1 MSWQVLIYIL
11 NIKDI
16 LNNIKFILSKDQ
28 SVVEIKYRNTLIKDV
43 KPYSLIDIYSISIP
57 LVNSLGTIRPYD
69 LLESVQPL
77 IRKAVLFI

>member
-28 SVVEIKYRNTLIKDV
+28 SVVEIKYRNTLIKDI
-43 KPYSLIDIYSISIP
+43 KPYSLIDIYSRSIP
-57 LVNSLGTIRPYD
+57 IVNSLETIRPYD
-69 LLESVQPL
+69 LLESVQPM